1 MNKTFK
7 KYVSTIVNE
16 VDCSTE
22 IKSDLSEELMS
33 HLEESYEALIND
45 GYSKEK
51 AEKEALRTFGRA
63 EKIGNE
69 ICQAMYPYQREL
81 LFTLSVSS
89 FIYSFL
95 VYLIQLFNEGDAHII
110 WLIMSVGMSSFLLL
124 FIFHIIKTDGK
135 RWLNTTLV
143 IHSIIYFYGL
153 GLALGTEHFLTA
165 MLSIYSILIMVLAL
179 IIIYLNV
186 IFHWEMSR
194 LKKGFHIFNMSTGL
208 IIIGVNLYIIW
219 VFLIFS
225 EPTIK
230 SLLLLIP
237 IVFWILSYI
246 MQILFIN
253 KGAVK
258 LGTAIALIPA
268 LLVISALSLSIWAFL
283 F

>member
-7 KYVSTIVNE
+7 EYVSTIVNE

-22 IKSDLSEELMS
+22 IKSDISEELMS
-33 HLEESYEALIND
+33 HLEESYEALINE
-45 GYSKEK
+45 GYSKEV
-51 AEKEALRTFGRA
+51 AEKKALRAFGHA

-81 LFTLSVSS
+81 LFTLAVSS

-95 VYLIQLFNEGDAHII
+95 VYLIQLFHEGDAHII
-110 WLIMSVGMSSFLLL
+110 WLIMSVGMSSVLLL
-124 FIFHIIKTDGK
+124 FVFHIIKTEGK
-135 RWLNTTLV
+135 RQLNTALV
-143 IHSIIYFYGL
+143 IHTIIYFFGL
-153 GLALGTEHFLTA
+153 GLALGTDHFLTA

-208 IIIGVNLYIIW
+208 IIIAVNLFFVW
-219 VFLIFS
+219 MSLIFS
-225 EPTIK
+225 HITIR

-237 IVFWILSYI
+237 TGLWILSYV

-253 KGAVK
+253 RGSVK
-258 LGTAIALIPA
+258 LGTAVALIPTVI
-268 LLVISALSLSIWAFL
+268 VISALSLSVWAFI